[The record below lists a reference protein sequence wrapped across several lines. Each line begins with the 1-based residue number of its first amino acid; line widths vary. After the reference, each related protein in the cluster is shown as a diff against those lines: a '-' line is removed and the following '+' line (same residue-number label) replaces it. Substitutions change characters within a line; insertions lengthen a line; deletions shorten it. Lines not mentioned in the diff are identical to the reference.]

1 MQNIDAALAYA
12 KLGWPVFPCRADKRP
27 YTINGVHDATTNA
40 EKISAWW
47 EQYPNANIGMDVGA
61 AGMMALD
68 FDPGSDIAGILPT
81 LPDTTLRQTT
91 PRGGLH
97 LFYTLAPGQRVSA
110 SASKF
115 APHVDVRSSSSYVLL
130 PPSRTKDGSYAWEK
144 SAGLDINGYPTA
156 IPSYCTQE
164 MADKCNA
171 GREKHRDNDRWIID
185 ADLPENIALAVAWL
199 RDQAR
204 LAVEG
209 EGGDHCTF
217 STAAMMKSY
226 GISQELAFDLL
237 WDHWNPRCS
246 PPWEADALGEKI
258 ENGYAYN
265 ASPPGNVTPAYK
277 DASFAELFKPVEVPV
292 EKGREVNAKPY
303 RFVDWH
309 RQGEIRPP
317 NWLIQNFLPDLGYA
331 IMYGSFGTFKTFL
344 ALDISLA
351 VACHGFTDP
360 VTPTRFGG
368 AIRGGAVLF
377 AVSEGR
383 SGIIKR
389 TQAWSDAYFGGG
401 EVKDFILADPVP
413 GVFNN
418 DLDAFING
426 ALQMR
431 PEGYKLVVIDT
442 IGRAMQGANENT
454 QEDAS
459 RFTMIVERIQRE
471 LGAAVLALHHVAK
484 HSGSAVKGSTEF
496 SATADTLIHIN
507 RDDSDYSVTLTMTKQ
522 KDFEQWPA
530 PRMLT
535 LKKVGLGD
543 DSSSLIIENAVEVV
557 QSVETIE
564 KSSVIMAQLDAEH
577 ERVLRSNPAR
587 AWNAAELL
595 RMIASSGEF
604 DTKYIR
610 KAGSMAR
617 LRETSGTVAHRCY
630 DAALNRYIW
639 RE

>member
-1 MQNIDAALAYA
+1 MQNLEAALAYA

-27 YTINGVHDATTNA
+27 YTQNGVHDATTN
-40 EKISAWW
+40 EQKITEWW
-47 EQYPNANIGMDVGA
+47 NQYPHANIGMDVGA

-68 FDPGSDIAGILPT
+68 FDPGSDMAGIIHT
-81 LPDTTLRQTT
+81 LPPTALQQTT

-97 LFYTLAPGQRVSA
+97 MFYSLPPGERVSA

-130 PPSRTKDGSYAWEK
+130 PPSRTKDGIYSWEK
-144 SAGLDINGYPTA
+144 SANLDSLGYPTA
-156 IPSYCTQE
+156 SPSHCTRE
-164 MADKCNA
+164 MIEKCNA
-171 GREKHRDNDRWIID
+171 GREKHKDNDRWIIE
-185 ADLPENIALAVAWL
+185 ADLPENVASAVAWL

-204 LAVEG
+204 VAVEG

-226 GISQELAFDLL
+226 GISQSLAFDLL

-246 PPWEADALGEKI
+246 PPWDADTLGEKI

-265 ASPPGNVTPAYK
+265 ASPPGNVTRAYR
-277 DASFAELFKPVEVPV
+277 DASFAELFKPVEAKVNN
-292 EKGREVNAKPY
+292 GREVLAKPY
-303 RFVDWH
+303 RFVDWY
-309 RQGEIRPP
+309 RQSEIKPP
-317 NWLIQNFLPDLGYA
+317 DWLIDNFLPEGGYY
-331 IMYGSFGTFKTFL
+331 ILYGGFGTFKTFM
-344 ALDISLA
+344 ALDIALA
-351 VACHGFTDP
+351 VACHGFTTT

-368 AIRGGAVLF
+368 GIGGGPVLF

-383 SGIIKR
+383 AGIIKR
-389 TQAWSDAYFGGG
+389 THAWSNTYFGGG
-401 EVKDFILADPVP
+401 GIKDFILADPVP
-413 GVFNN
+413 GVLSN

-431 PEGYKLVVIDT
+431 PGGYKLVVVDT

-459 RFTMIVERIQRE
+459 RFTMIVERIQRD
-471 LGAAVLALHHVAK
+471 LGAAVLALHHVTK
-484 HSGSAVKGSTEF
+484 MGGMSVKGSTEF
-496 SATADTLIHIN
+496 SGSADTLIHASREDN
-507 RDDSDYSVTLTMTKQ
+507 EYAVTLTMIKQ

-530 PRMLT
+530 PRVLA
-535 LKKVGLGD
+535 LKKVGLGED
-543 DSSSLIIENAVEVV
+543 FSSLVIEN
-557 QSVETIE
+557 SVETPQAE
-564 KSSVIMAQLDAEH
+564 DVPQKASVIMEELDVEH
-577 ERVLRSNPAR
+577 ERVLKSNPTK

-595 RMIASSGEF
+595 RMIGATGKF

-610 KAGSMAR
+610 KHSIMAR

-630 DAALNRYIW
+630 DAVLNRYIW
-639 RE
+639 RG